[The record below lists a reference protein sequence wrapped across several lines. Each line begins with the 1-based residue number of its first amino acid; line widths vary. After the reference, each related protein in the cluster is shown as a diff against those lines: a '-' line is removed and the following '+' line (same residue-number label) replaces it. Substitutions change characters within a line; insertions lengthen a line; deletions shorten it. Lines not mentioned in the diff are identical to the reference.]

1 MMVLIVMMDL
11 EKYIKEDIN
20 MMGANYKKPNQ
31 EERKITFIPKW
42 LRISMIILKGTI
54 VLIPFI
60 ISSIAMFY
68 ESDMN
73 IMESGL
79 WNCIWLMSLLHILNY
94 ADEK

>member
-1 MMVLIVMMDL
+1 MISK
-11 EKYIKEDIN
+11 KYGRRKEDI
-20 MMGANYKKPNQ
+20 G
-31 EERKITFIPKW
+31 IDIIPKW
-42 LRISMIILKGTI
+42 LRIGMIILKGVI

-68 ESDMN
+68 ESDMG

>member
-1 MMVLIVMMDL
+1 MMDL
-11 EKYIKEDIN
+11 EKYIKGDIN
-20 MMGANYKKPNQ
+20 MDKQ
-31 EERKITFIPKW
+31 IDLIPRW
-42 LRISMIILKGTI
+42 LRISIIILKGTI

-68 ESDMN
+68 ESDMG

>member
-1 MMVLIVMMDL
+1 
-11 EKYIKEDIN
+11 
-20 MMGANYKKPNQ
+20 MMGANYGR
-31 EERKITFIPKW
+31 RKEDSGFKIDMFPKW
-42 LRISMIILKGTI
+42 LNVVMIILKGSL

-79 WNCIWLMSLLHILNY
+79 WNCIWIMSLLQIINY

>member
-1 MMVLIVMMDL
+1 MMGTN
-11 EKYIKEDIN
+11 YGRRKEDIGID
-20 MMGANYKKPNQ
+20 M
-31 EERKITFIPKW
+31 IPKW
-42 LRISMIILKGTI
+42 LRISMIILKGVI
-54 VLIPFI
+54 VIIPFI

-68 ESDMN
+68 ESDMG

>member
-1 MMVLIVMMDL
+1 MISK
-11 EKYIKEDIN
+11 KYGRRKEDI
-20 MMGANYKKPNQ
+20 G
-31 EERKITFIPKW
+31 IDIIPKW
-42 LRISMIILKGTI
+42 LRIGMIILKGVI

>member
-1 MMVLIVMMDL
+1 
-11 EKYIKEDIN
+11 
-20 MMGANYKKPNQ
+20 MMGANYGR
-31 EERKITFIPKW
+31 RKEDIGIDIIPKW
-42 LRISMIILKGTI
+42 LRISMIILKGVI

-68 ESDMN
+68 ESDMG

-79 WNCIWLMSLLHILNY
+79 WNCIWLMSLLHIINY

>member
-1 MMVLIVMMDL
+1 MMDTN
-11 EKYIKEDIN
+11 YGRRKEDIGID
-20 MMGANYKKPNQ
+20 M
-31 EERKITFIPKW
+31 IPKW
-42 LRISMIILKGTI
+42 LRISMIILKGVI

-68 ESDMN
+68 ESDMG

>member
-1 MMVLIVMMDL
+1 
-11 EKYIKEDIN
+11 
-20 MMGANYKKPNQ
+20 MMGANYRKPNQ
-31 EERKITFIPKW
+31 QEMGIDIIPKW
-42 LRISMIILKGTI
+42 LRILMIIVKGSM

-68 ESDMN
+68 ESNMS

>member
-1 MMVLIVMMDL
+1 MMDL

-20 MMGANYKKPNQ
+20 MMGANYGR
-31 EERKITFIPKW
+31 RKEDIKIDVIPKW
-42 LRISMIILKGTI
+42 LRIGMIILRGVI

-68 ESDMN
+68 ESDMG

-79 WNCIWLMSLLHILNY
+79 WNCIWLMSLLHIINY

>member
-1 MMVLIVMMDL
+1 MARN
-11 EKYIKEDIN
+11 KN
-20 MMGANYKKPNQ
+20 MRRRHNDV
-31 EERKITFIPKW
+31 KIDMIPKW

-68 ESDMN
+68 ESDMG

>member
-1 MMVLIVMMDL
+1 MIG
-11 EKYIKEDIN
+11 KNYGRRKEDIGID
-20 MMGANYKKPNQ
+20 M
-31 EERKITFIPKW
+31 IPKW

-60 ISSIAMFY
+60 ISSLAMFY

>member
-1 MMVLIVMMDL
+1 MMDL

-20 MMGANYKKPNQ
+20 MMGANYGR
-31 EERKITFIPKW
+31 RKEDIGIDIIPKW
-42 LRISMIILKGTI
+42 LRISMIILKGVI

>member
-1 MMVLIVMMDL
+1 
-11 EKYIKEDIN
+11 
-20 MMGANYKKPNQ
+20 MMGANYRKPNQ
-31 EERKITFIPKW
+31 EEMKITFIPKW
-42 LRISMIILKGTI
+42 LRILMIIVKGSM

-68 ESDMN
+68 ESNMS

>member
-1 MMVLIVMMDL
+1 MGVN
-11 EKYIKEDIN
+11 YGRRKEDIGID
-20 MMGANYKKPNQ
+20 M
-31 EERKITFIPKW
+31 IPKW
-42 LRISMIILKGTI
+42 LRISMIILKGVV

>member
-1 MMVLIVMMDL
+1 MIG
-11 EKYIKEDIN
+11 KNYGRRKEDIGID
-20 MMGANYKKPNQ
+20 M
-31 EERKITFIPKW
+31 IPKW
-42 LRISMIILKGTI
+42 LRISMIILKGTM

-60 ISSIAMFY
+60 ISSIDMFY

>member
-1 MMVLIVMMDL
+1 
-11 EKYIKEDIN
+11 
-20 MMGANYKKPNQ
+20 MMGANYGR
-31 EERKITFIPKW
+31 RKEDIGIDMIPKW
-42 LRISMIILKGTI
+42 LRISMIILKGII

>member
-1 MMVLIVMMDL
+1 MD
-11 EKYIKEDIN
+11 KEIN
-20 MMGANYKKPNQ
+20 L
-31 EERKITFIPKW
+31 IPKW
-42 LRISMIILKGTI
+42 LRISMIILKGAI

>member
-1 MMVLIVMMDL
+1 MGLIPMMDL

-20 MMGANYKKPNQ
+20 MDK
-31 EERKITFIPKW
+31 EIDIIPKW
-42 LRISMIILKGTI
+42 LRIAMIIIKGSM

-68 ESDMN
+68 ESDLT

-79 WNCIWLMSLLHILNY
+79 WHCIWLMSLLHILNY

>member
-1 MMVLIVMMDL
+1 MAEFYSNLPPKDKDRLQQTIDKL
-11 EKYIKEDIN
+11 TSTAY
-20 MMGANYKKPNQ
+20 Q
-31 EERKITFIPKW
+31 EEFQFNLVPKW
-42 LRISMIILKGTI
+42 LRITMIILKGSM

-79 WNCIWLMSLLHILNY
+79 WKCIWVMSLLHILNY

>member
-1 MMVLIVMMDL
+1 MMDAN
-11 EKYIKEDIN
+11 YGRRKEDI
-20 MMGANYKKPNQ
+20 
-31 EERKITFIPKW
+31 KIDVIPKW
-42 LRISMIILKGTI
+42 LRISMIILKGVI

-68 ESDMN
+68 ESDMG
-73 IMESGL
+73 IMESGI

>member
-1 MMVLIVMMDL
+1 MGVN
-11 EKYIKEDIN
+11 YGRRKEDIGID
-20 MMGANYKKPNQ
+20 M
-31 EERKITFIPKW
+31 IPKW
-42 LRISMIILKGTI
+42 LRISMIILKGVI

-68 ESDMN
+68 ESDMG

-94 ADEK
+94 AD

>member
-1 MMVLIVMMDL
+1 MIG
-11 EKYIKEDIN
+11 KNYGRRKEDIGID
-20 MMGANYKKPNQ
+20 M
-31 EERKITFIPKW
+31 IPKW

-68 ESDMN
+68 ESDMG
-73 IMESGL
+73 IMESGI

>member
-1 MMVLIVMMDL
+1 MISK
-11 EKYIKEDIN
+11 KYGRRKEDI
-20 MMGANYKKPNQ
+20 G
-31 EERKITFIPKW
+31 IDIIPKW
-42 LRISMIILKGTI
+42 FRIGMIILKGTM

-68 ESDMN
+68 ESDMG

>member
-1 MMVLIVMMDL
+1 MMGTN
-11 EKYIKEDIN
+11 YGRRKEDI
-20 MMGANYKKPNQ
+20 G
-31 EERKITFIPKW
+31 IDIIPKW

-68 ESDMN
+68 ESDMG

-94 ADEK
+94 TDEK

>member
-1 MMVLIVMMDL
+1 
-11 EKYIKEDIN
+11 
-20 MMGANYKKPNQ
+20 MGANYRKPNQ
-31 EERKITFIPKW
+31 EEMKITFIPKW
-42 LRISMIILKGTI
+42 LRILMIIVKGSM

-68 ESDMN
+68 ESNMS

-94 ADEK
+94 ANEK

>member
-1 MMVLIVMMDL
+1 
-11 EKYIKEDIN
+11 
-20 MMGANYKKPNQ
+20 MMGANYGR
-31 EERKITFIPKW
+31 RKEDEIEIDILPKW
-42 LRISMIILKGTI
+42 LRISMIILKGVI

-68 ESDMN
+68 ESDMG

-79 WNCIWLMSLLHILNY
+79 WNCIWIMSLLHILNY

>member
-1 MMVLIVMMDL
+1 MVLIPMMDL

-20 MMGANYKKPNQ
+20 MDKEINL
-31 EERKITFIPKW
+31 IPKW
-42 LRISMIILKGTI
+42 LRISMIILKGVI

-68 ESDMN
+68 ESDMG

>member
-1 MMVLIVMMDL
+1 MKDGGTKMIG
-11 EKYIKEDIN
+11 KNYGRRKEDI
-20 MMGANYKKPNQ
+20 G
-31 EERKITFIPKW
+31 IDIIPKW

-68 ESDMN
+68 ESDMG

-79 WNCIWLMSLLHILNY
+79 WNCIWLMSLLHKLNY

>member
-1 MMVLIVMMDL
+1 MMDL

-20 MMGANYKKPNQ
+20 MDKQ
-31 EERKITFIPKW
+31 IDLIPRW

-68 ESDMN
+68 ESDMG

-94 ADEK
+94 VDEK

>member
-1 MMVLIVMMDL
+1 
-11 EKYIKEDIN
+11 
-20 MMGANYKKPNQ
+20 MMGANYGR
-31 EERKITFIPKW
+31 RKEDIKIDMIPKW

-68 ESDMN
+68 ETDMN

>member
-1 MMVLIVMMDL
+1 MANI
-11 EKYIKEDIN
+11 KYGRRKEDIGID
-20 MMGANYKKPNQ
+20 M
-31 EERKITFIPKW
+31 IPKW

-68 ESDMN
+68 ESDMG

-94 ADEK
+94 TDEK

>member
-1 MMVLIVMMDL
+1 
-11 EKYIKEDIN
+11 
-20 MMGANYKKPNQ
+20 MMGANYGR
-31 EERKITFIPKW
+31 RKEDIGIDIIPKW
-42 LRISMIILKGTI
+42 LRIGMIILKGVI

>member
-1 MMVLIVMMDL
+1 
-11 EKYIKEDIN
+11 
-20 MMGANYKKPNQ
+20 MMGANYGR
-31 EERKITFIPKW
+31 RKEDIGIDMIPKW

-60 ISSIAMFY
+60 ISSLAMFY
-68 ESDMN
+68 ESDMG

-79 WNCIWLMSLLHILNY
+79 WNCIWIMSLLQIINY

>member
-1 MMVLIVMMDL
+1 
-11 EKYIKEDIN
+11 
-20 MMGANYKKPNQ
+20 MMGANYGR
-31 EERKITFIPKW
+31 RKEDEIEIDILPKW
-42 LRISMIILKGTI
+42 LRISMIILKGVI

-94 ADEK
+94 ANEK

>member
-1 MMVLIVMMDL
+1 MMGTN
-11 EKYIKEDIN
+11 YGRRKEDI
-20 MMGANYKKPNQ
+20 G
-31 EERKITFIPKW
+31 IDIIPKW
-42 LRISMIILKGTI
+42 LRISMVILKGSM

-68 ESDMN
+68 ESDMG